1 MSDSVPELDPDAPAF
16 VHWSPRRGAT
26 VGEPVHP
33 PSSPFNAGV
42 ALGVLMTA
50 AGAVA
55 VGALAIGALAVGRLV
70 VGQARIADLK
80 VDRLEVGELVVL
92 RRR

>member
-1 MSDSVPELDPDAPAF
+1 MSDNASELDPDAPEL

-26 VGEPVHP
+26 LGEPGRHP
-33 PSSPFNAGV
+33 SAFNAGV
-42 ALGVLMTA
+42 ALGVAMSA

-55 VGALAIGALAVGRLV
+55 IGALAIGAMAIGRLV
-70 VGQARIADLK
+70 IGQARVGELK